1 MGGFFNFDLRS
12 IILSLP
18 GLLIALSFHE
28 YAHARAATALGD
40 DTPRL
45 MGRLTIDPL
54 AHLDPL
60 GTLMMLLGGF
70 GWAKPVQFNPARLRG
85 NMRRGSMLV
94 ALAGPAMNLLL
105 ALVIYIGRALA
116 LRFLPNGMSEA
127 LDQIITT
134 AAWFNVVLA
143 VFNLIPIP
151 PLDGS
156 WVLQAVVPWQARH
169 SLDNLQRVGPM
180 LLILLVVTGVVG
192 FVLGPVVS
200 VVNGILVWISLA
212 ITRL

>member
-1 MGGFFNFDLRS
+1 MGRFPDLQS

-70 GWAKPVQFNPARLRG
+70 GWAKPVQFNPVHLRG
-85 NMRRGSMLV
+85 NMRRSSMLV

-105 ALVIYIGRALA
+105 AFVIYTGRGLA
-116 LRFLPNGMSEA
+116 LRFLPNGLSEA
-127 LDQIITT
+127 LDGIITE
-134 AAWFNVVLA
+134 AAWLNVALA

-156 WVLQAVVPWQARH
+156 WVLQAIVPWQARRG
-169 SLDNLQRVGPM
+169 LDNLQRVGPG
-180 LLILLVVTGVVG
+180 LLILLVISGAIS
-192 FVLGPVVS
+192 FVLMPAVIAVNSVLIWVS
-200 VVNGILVWISLA
+200 AV
-212 ITRL
+212 ITGL

>member
-1 MGGFFNFDLRS
+1 
-12 IILSLP
+12 LP

-85 NMRRGSMLV
+85 NMRRSSMLV
-94 ALAGPAMNLLL
+94 ALAGPAMNLLV
-105 ALVIYIGRALA
+105 AFVIYTGLAVA
-116 LRFLPNGMSEA
+116 LRFLPNGVSTE
-127 LDQIITT
+127 LNQIIMY
-134 AAWFNVVLA
+134 AAWLNVTLA

-156 WVLQAVVPWQARH
+156 WVLQALVPWQARR
-169 SLDNLQRVGPM
+169 SLESLQRVGPG
-180 LLILLVVTGVVG
+180 LLILLVVTGAIG
-192 FVLGPVVS
+192 SVLSPVISAVDS
-200 VVNGILVWISLA
+200 LLVWVATTIVHL
-212 ITRL
+212 